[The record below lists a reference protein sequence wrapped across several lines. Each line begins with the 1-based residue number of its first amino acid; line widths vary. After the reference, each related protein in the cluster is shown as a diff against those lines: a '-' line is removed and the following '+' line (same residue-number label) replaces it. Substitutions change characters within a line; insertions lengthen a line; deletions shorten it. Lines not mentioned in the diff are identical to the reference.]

1 MPLRNRLSRKTR
13 HPLRLSPPNFSNG
26 RVTPLEGLMKRLN
39 LFSNSISLTLS
50 LLFLLSMS
58 CISVLGQAGTS
69 TIRGIVKDPQGNVVA
84 GATVTL
90 TNTGTTT
97 SRTTTT
103 SDLGAYAFEFVTV
116 GDYKVEVE
124 AKGFKK
130 AVVTDVHALVSKVT
144 PVDVSLEI
152 GAVSATVTVASSAAE
167 LLVNKDDATLGNNF
181 TAKQV
186 TQLTSRS

>member
-1 MPLRNRLSRKTR
+1 FGGTMNRK
-13 HPLRLSPPNFSNG
+13 
-26 RVTPLEGLMKRLN
+26 N
-39 LFSNSISLTLS
+39 LLAKGVLLS
-50 LLFLLSMS
+50 LGL
-58 CISVLGQAGTS
+58 VLAFGLACVTAVGQAGTS
-69 TIRGIVKDPQGNVVA
+69 TVRGIVKDPQGNVVS

-90 TNTGTTT
+90 TNVGTTT

-116 GDYKVEVE
+116 GDYKVEAE

-152 GAVSATVTVASSAAE
+152 GAVSETVTVASSAAE
-167 LLVNKDDATLGNNF
+167 LLINKDDATLGNNF

-186 TQLTSRS
+186 TQLPSNGRNIVPFLSLQPGVTR